1 VLTELLSFSFLNLQ
15 SKDDDSSLKIA
26 DFGFSKKCPE
36 AGLTSMC
43 GTPGYVAPEL
53 LEKIPYDWQCDMW
66 SLGVVVFILLGG
78 YAPFE
83 EKDQKT
89 LFHKIVKADY
99 EFHDEYWSS
108 ISDDAKDLIRSLL
121 TLDPRKRLTASQALE
136 HKWITAS
143 DHILAEQDLGV
154 NLTELKKFNAKRK
167 WRAAVKTVVFSHKLK
182 SLFSLKEEE

>member
-1 VLTELLSFSFLNLQ
+1 
-15 SKDDDSSLKIA
+15 
-26 DFGFSKKCPE
+26 
-36 AGLTSMC
+36 MC

-83 EKDQKT
+83 EPDQRT

-99 EFHDEYWSS
+99 EFHEEYWTT

-136 HKWITAS
+136 HKWIRAS
-143 DHILAEQDLGV
+143 DHVLAEQDLGV

-182 SLFSLKEEE
+182 SLFSVREEE